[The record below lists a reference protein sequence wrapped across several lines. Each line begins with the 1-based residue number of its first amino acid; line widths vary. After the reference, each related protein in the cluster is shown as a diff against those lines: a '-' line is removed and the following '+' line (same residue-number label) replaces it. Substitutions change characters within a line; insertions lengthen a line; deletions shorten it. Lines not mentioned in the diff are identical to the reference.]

1 MKRQP
6 EADRPLDEA
15 ILPAATSELVDG
27 MSSSDTARCRDLK
40 YEGIDR

>member
-27 MSSSDTARCRDLK
+27 MSSPDPPQGRSK
-40 YEGIDR
+40 PKV